1 MVHSPSE
8 RKPFLRLDKPRG
20 LTSRFYD
27 QLIED
32 LRERLHHTGP
42 FLFWLA
48 RIGLATTAA
57 VLLLHQVS
65 LFEKQAPPD
74 CSFSADVHV
83 VVNFLRAAAVY
94 HCIVVFLMFGGQAL
108 LLGFA
113 SSTSRWL
120 LLFPFMQILLAI
132 SAVLFHIFGAMWTA
146 AMNRLRCGETS
157 FLLYWT
163 SLVYLIAFGSLHA
176 GYIGLSMYG
185 VTTLAPLLI

>member
-113 SSTSRWL
+113 SSMQKKTL
-120 LLFPFMQILLAI
+120 LSALFFQ
-132 SAVLFHIFGAMWTA
+132 WTPH
-146 AMNRLRCGETS
+146 L
-157 FLLYWT
+157 
-163 SLVYLIAFGSLHA
+163 
-176 GYIGLSMYG
+176 IGLCLYIKTKHDRLCTIGWKRSVLGIQVIGDGARNLMNICNER
-185 VTTLAPLLI
+185 LMEKKSNQ